1 MEREI
6 ETTLNKYTDQ
16 MRKLANDLCFMQATW
31 KLWLLSEEKAVV
43 VGSHWGKAPEG
54 EGGNPGAY
62 WVSRT
67 LQTRGEVWVP

>member
-43 VGSHWGKAPEG
+43 VGSH
-54 EGGNPGAY
+54 
-62 WVSRT
+62 
-67 LQTRGEVWVP
+67 